1 MALTPMSKWLAD
13 NQDHWHAAS
22 KLLKDKQYRQI
33 SQLLRHVGLSP
44 ERVEDALF
52 ANLLHIARQ
61 ICEACAQYEAETRWH
76 LDAFERARRRERD
89 LRQTLEA
96 IFEVVYQWS
105 HGGGEMIL
113 PPAEPKRRRE
123 RSISAETRNLW
134 ARMQKILGF
143 SETAPPLS
151 ASPSP
156 QLPDLPVI
164 DMTAIPALPAAA
176 RPARMA
182 SVTVYTLGVFRV
194 YVNEQLVEKWPGNKC
209 KEIFKY
215 LLVNRGKSIHH
226 EILTELIWPD
236 VGPESARK
244 NLYQAIYNLRQ
255 ALRTNGSGGDYILC
269 EDSCYCF
276 NPELELWVDSEAF
289 LEQYQTG
296 RKLEAAGHPAQA
308 VAAFEAAESM
318 YEGEFLAEDPYTDWL
333 LVHRENLKHAYLDI
347 LERLSR
353 HYFTQ
358 AQWAMCISFCQKI
371 LANDNCRED
380 AHRRLMRCYVQ
391 QGQRNLALRQFHF
404 CVEALRQELDVPPMA
419 DTLALYQQIRRGQ
432 SQDSVAS

>member
-13 NQDHWHAAS
+13 NQDNWRAAS
-22 KLLKDKQYRQI
+22 KLLKEKQYRQI

-44 ERVEDALF
+44 GRAEDALF
-52 ANLLHIARQ
+52 ANLLHIVHQ
-61 ICEACAQYEAETRWH
+61 VCEACVQYESEARWH

-89 LRQTLEA
+89 LRQTLDA
-96 IFEVVYQWS
+96 IFEMVYQWS
-105 HGGGEMIL
+105 RGSDVISP
-113 PPAEPKRRRE
+113 PPAEQHRRRE
-123 RSISAETRNLW
+123 RSISTETRNLW

-143 SETAPPLS
+143 AETAPPLP
-151 ASPSP
+151 ASPPNTQTPS
-156 QLPDLPVI
+156 PVI
-164 DMTAIPALPAAA
+164 DAPVFSTLAAAA
-176 RPARMA
+176 RPVGIA

-215 LLVNRGKSIHH
+215 LLVHRGKSIHH
-226 EILTELIWPD
+226 EILTDLIWPG

-244 NLYQAIYNLRQ
+244 NLYQAIYSLRQ
-255 ALRTNGSGGDYILC
+255 ALRTNGSGHDYILC
-269 EDSCYCF
+269 EDSCYRF
-276 NPELELWVDSEAF
+276 NPDLDWWVDSEAF
-289 LEQYQTG
+289 LEQYQAG
-296 RKLEAAGHPAQA
+296 RKLETAGHTAQG

-318 YEGEFLAEDPYTDWL
+318 VEGEFLAEDPYTEWL

-358 AQWAMCISFCQKI
+358 AQWAMCIAFCQKI
-371 LANDNCRED
+371 LASDNCRED

-419 DTLALYQQIRRGQ
+419 DTLALYQKIRQ
-432 SQDSVAS
+432 NQVQDSAAP